1 MLRFYYTIFI
11 NLYRIPYYILKLS
24 YLSRH
29 ATPDN
34 IQKRYAL
41 TRKIA
46 RIVQRTGRIKT
57 ISFGQELLPENG
69 GYVMYPNHQGRY
81 DMPGIVSEHPKPCSF
96 IMAEERSHKPLT
108 TQICNILDAKRMKR
122 DDLRQSVQIIF
133 EVANEV
139 KEGKRYVIF
148 PEGSYEHEH
157 TNNQM
162 GEFKPGCFKAAMNA
176 KAPIIPVALVDSF
189 KPYEF
194 NSLKKV
200 ITETHFLEPIFYE
213 EYKDLN
219 TREVADL
226 VKQRIQNALDS
237 ILSQRA

>member
-1 MLRFYYTIFI
+1 MLRFYFTIFI
-11 NLYRIPYYILKLS
+11 NLYRIPYYIIKLS

-57 ISFGQELLPENG
+57 ISFGQENLPESG

-81 DMPGIVSEHPKPCSF
+81 DMPGIISEHPKPF
-96 IMAEERSHKPLT
+96 
-108 TQICNILDAKRMKR
+108 
-122 DDLRQSVQIIF
+122 IF
-133 EVANEV
+133 EVAKEV
-139 KEGKRYVIF
+139 EEGKRYVIF
-148 PEGSYEHEH
+148 PEGAYEHEH

-162 GEFKPGCFKAAMNA
+162 GEFKPGCFKAAMKA
-176 KAPIIPVALVDSF
+176 KAPIVPVALIDSF

-200 ITETHFLEPIFYE
+200 VTETHFLKPFFYE

-219 TREVADL
+219 TREVAEL
-226 VKQRIQNALDS
+226 VKKRIQDTIDS
-237 ILSQRA
+237 VLSQRL